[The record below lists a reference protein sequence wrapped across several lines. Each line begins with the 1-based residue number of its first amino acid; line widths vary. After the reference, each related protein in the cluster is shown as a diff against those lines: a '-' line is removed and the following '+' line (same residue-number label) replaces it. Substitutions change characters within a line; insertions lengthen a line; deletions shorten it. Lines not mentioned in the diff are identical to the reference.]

1 MKGLIFT
8 YLLTYGGALASLY
21 RPYWGLLIYI
31 CFAIINPAAMW
42 FFSVPP
48 GNYSRIVAIA
58 LLVGWCL
65 HGFGDWRFGR
75 ARPIVILL
83 VFFLLW
89 AGVMAIPAPH
99 QGLAWTYVEINA
111 KIVLPFLVGITVI
124 NSVQQL
130 KQLVWV
136 IVLSQGYLA
145 YEFNLSYFEGFN
157 RMRYDDFAG
166 LDANDLA
173 IGMDAGIGLAFFL
186 GLHAERWWGKAVA
199 FGSALVMG
207 HSVLFSNSRGGMLGL
222 ILTGGVAFLLIRK
235 QPRHYLALLVAI
247 LIGVRLAGVEVRE
260 RFVTT
265 FADSEH
271 RDGSAGARV
280 KHWKACADSIL
291 TSPLGAG
298 PNQWQIV
305 APRYGLPAMEGHSHW
320 LQTGA
325 ELGLPGLGA
334 LVGFYLLTMI
344 RLWPLAR
351 ERVPVSDPWL
361 TYMARMVI
369 ASLIGFA
376 IPAQFITAWGVEI
389 PYYITLLG
397 AGVLKVVSAEAAA
410 NAARAAP
417 ARVAR
422 LELAQPPPLAAIG
435 PVR

>member
-31 CFAIINPAAMW
+31 CFALVNPAAMW

-75 ARPIVILL
+75 ARPIVILF
-83 VFFLLW
+83 VVFLLW
-89 AGVMAIPAPH
+89 ACVMAIPVFDSAP
-99 QGLAWTYVEINA
+99 AWFYVETHA

-130 KQLVWV
+130 KQLAWV
-136 IVLSQGYLA
+136 IVVSQGYMA
-145 YEFNLSYFEGFN
+145 YEFNVSYYEGFN
-157 RMRYDDFAG
+157 RMREGDFAG
-166 LDANDLA
+166 LDNNDLA
-173 IGMDAGIGLAFFL
+173 IAMDSGIGLAFFL

-207 HSVLFSNSRGGMLGL
+207 HAVMFSNSRGGMLGL
-222 ILTGGVAFLLIRK
+222 ILTGGVSFLLIRK
-235 QPRHYLALLVAI
+235 QPKHYLALLVAI
-247 LIGVRLAGVEVRE
+247 LIGVRLAGAEVQE
-260 RFVTT
+260 RFMTT
-265 FADSEH
+265 FSDSEH
-271 RDGSAGARV
+271 RDGSAGLRV
-280 KHWKACADSIL
+280 RHWKACADSIL

-298 PNQWQIV
+298 PNQWQFV
-305 APRYGLPAMEGHSHW
+305 APRYGLPSMEGHSHW

-361 TYMARMVI
+361 AYMAQMVI
-369 ASLIGFA
+369 ASLFGFA
-376 IPAQFITAWGVEI
+376 IPAQFVTCWGVEI
-389 PYYITLLG
+389 PYYVTLLG
-397 AGVLKVVSAEAAA
+397 VGVLKVVSAEAAA
-410 NAARAAP
+410 NAARGAP
-417 ARVAR
+417 AQVAR
-422 LELAQPPPLAAIG
+422 LEFAQPPYLAAIG